1 MPEWVHWRKL
11 AQALRLSGFLSTAD
25 ISRNGVTPALCRSFG
40 GSPAANLHHPQVI
53 GCAGLA
59 EWNAGDYHD

>member
-1 MPEWVHWRKL
+1 MSAFR
-11 AQALRLSGFLSTAD
+11 LRAD
-25 ISRNGVTPALCRSFG
+25 IGGNGLTPALCQTFG

-59 EWNAGDYHD
+59 EWDAGDYHD